1 MNTERSRIT
10 VSGLPVEIVRKGIKN
25 LHLGVYPPNGR
36 VRVAAPV
43 RVRDAAV
50 RLAVI
55 SRLAWIKRQR
65 KRFHAQARQSV
76 REYVSRE
83 SHYFL
88 GRRYL
93 LNVVEHD
100 GPPQVSRRGNKI
112 LELRVSKGASRHR
125 REQILLSWYRKN
137 LKALIPPLIEK
148 SCMQVGVKVG
158 SWGVRRMKTKWGSCN
173 SADRRIW
180 LNLELAKKPIHCLEY
195 ILVHEMVH
203 LIERKHNDRFTML
216 MDQFLPSWR
225 QCRDELNHDPLSHET
240 WATDRVWG
248 ASLDLVPHVWTRVA
262 RDHDA

>member
-1 MNTERSRIT
+1 MNIERSRIT
-10 VSGLPVEIVRKGIKN
+10 VSGLPVEIVRKAIKN

-43 RVRDAAV
+43 RVRDEAV

-55 SRLAWIKRQR
+55 SRLGWIKRQR
-65 KRFHAQARQSV
+65 RRFHAQERQSL

-83 SHYFL
+83 SHYFF

-93 LNVVEHD
+93 LNVIEQD
-100 GPPQVSRRGNKI
+100 GPSQVSRRGNKI
-112 LELRVSKGASRHR
+112 LELQVPKGTSRHR

-137 LKALIPPLIEK
+137 LKALILPLIEK
-148 SCMQVGVKVG
+148 WEAKIGMKVE

-180 LNLELAKKPIHCLEY
+180 LNLELAKKPVRCLEY
-195 ILVHEMVH
+195 ILVHEMAH
-203 LIERKHNDRFTML
+203 LIERKHNDRYIAL

-225 QCRDELNHDPLSHET
+225 ARRDELNYAPLAHET
-240 WATDRVWG
+240 W
-248 ASLDLVPHVWTRVA
+248 SY
-262 RDHDA
+262 

>member
-1 MNTERSRIT
+1 MNIERSRIT
-10 VSGLPVEIVRKGIKN
+10 VSGLPVEIVRKAIKN

-43 RVRDAAV
+43 RVRDEAV

-55 SRLAWIKRQR
+55 SRLGWIKRQR
-65 KRFHAQARQSV
+65 KRFHAQDRQAV

-93 LNVVEHD
+93 LNVIEHD
-100 GPPQVSRRGNKI
+100 GSSQVSRRGNKT
-112 LELRVSKGASRHR
+112 LELRVSKGASRQR
-125 REQILLSWYRKN
+125 REQILLVWYRKN
-137 LKALIPPLIEK
+137 LKALILPLIEK
-148 SCMQVGVKVG
+148 WETKMGLKVE

-173 SADRRIW
+173 SVDRRIW
-180 LNLELAKKPIHCLEY
+180 LNLELAKKSIHCLEY

-203 LIERKHNDRFTML
+203 LIERKHNDRYIAL

-225 QCRDELNHDPLSHET
+225 QRRDELNHAPLAHEM
-240 WATDRVWG
+240 W
-248 ASLDLVPHVWTRVA
+248 SY
-262 RDHDA
+262 

>member
-1 MNTERSRIT
+1 MNTERSQIT
-10 VSGLPVEIVRKGIKN
+10 VSGFPVEIVRKGIKN

-43 RVRDAAV
+43 RIHDEAI

-65 KRFHAQARQSV
+65 ERFHTQARQSA

-93 LNVVEHD
+93 LKVIEAD
-100 GPPQVSRRGNKI
+100 GPSRVFRRGHTI
-112 LELRVSKGASRHR
+112 LELQAPKRASRHS
-125 REQILLSWYRKN
+125 REQIMLAWYRTN

-148 SCMQVGVKVG
+148 WEAKMGTTVE

-173 SADRRIW
+173 PDARRIW
-180 LNLELAKKPIHCLEY
+180 LNLELAKKPIRCLEY

-203 LIERKHNDRFTML
+203 LIERKHNDRYIARL
-216 MDQFLPSWR
+216 DQFLPSWR
-225 QCRDELNHDPLSHET
+225 QRRDELNHAPLAHET
-240 WATDRVWG
+240 W
-248 ASLDLVPHVWTRVA
+248 SY
-262 RDHDA
+262 

>member
-1 MNTERSRIT
+1 MNIERSRIT
-10 VSGLPVEIVRKGIKN
+10 VRGLPVEIVRKAIKN

-43 RVRDAAV
+43 RVHDEAV

-55 SRLAWIKRQR
+55 SRLGWIKRQR
-65 KRFHAQARQSV
+65 RRFHSQERQSA

-93 LNVVEHD
+93 LSVIEQD
-100 GPPQVSRRGNKI
+100 GPSRVSRKGHTI
-112 LELRVSKGASRHR
+112 LELHISKRAGRHR
-125 REQILLSWYRKN
+125 REQILLGWYRKN
-137 LKALIPPLIEK
+137 LKAMIPPLIEK
-148 SCMQVGVKVG
+148 WEAKIGTKVE

-173 SADRRIW
+173 SAAQRIW
-180 LNLELAKKPIHCLEY
+180 LNLELAKKPVRCLEY

-203 LIERKHNDRFTML
+203 LIERRHSDRYIAL

-225 QCRDELNHDPLSHET
+225 QCREELNYAPLSHET
-240 WATDRVWG
+240 WSD
-248 ASLDLVPHVWTRVA
+248 
-262 RDHDA
+262 

>member
-1 MNTERSRIT
+1 M
-10 VSGLPVEIVRKGIKN
+10 VSGLPVEIVRKAIKN

-43 RVRDAAV
+43 RVRDEAV

-55 SRLAWIKRQR
+55 SRLGWINRQR
-65 KRFHAQARQSV
+65 RRFHSQERQSA

-93 LNVVEHD
+93 LNVIEQG
-100 GPPQVSRRGNKI
+100 GPSRVSRKGNKV
-112 LELRVSKGASRHR
+112 LEFQIPVGASRDK
-125 REQILLSWYRKN
+125 REQILLTWYRKN
-137 LKALIPPLIEK
+137 LKSLIPPLIAKWEAK
-148 SCMQVGVKVG
+148 MGMTVE

-180 LNLELAKKPIHCLEY
+180 LNLELAKKPVRCLEY

-203 LIERKHNDRFTML
+203 LIDRRHNDRYIAL
-216 MDQFLPSWR
+216 MNQFLPSWR
-225 QCRDELNHDPLSHET
+225 KCRDELNHAPLAHEM
-240 WATDRVWG
+240 W
-248 ASLDLVPHVWTRVA
+248 SY
-262 RDHDA
+262 

>member
-1 MNTERSRIT
+1 MNIERSRIT
-10 VSGLPVEIVRKGIKN
+10 VSGLPVEIVRKDIKN

-43 RVRDAAV
+43 RIRDEAV

-65 KRFHAQARQSV
+65 RRFHSQERQSA

-93 LNVVEHD
+93 LNVIEHD
-100 GPPQVSRRGNKI
+100 GPSQVSRRGNKI
-112 LELRVSKGASRHR
+112 LELRAPKGASSHR

-137 LKALIPPLIEK
+137 LKALILPLIEK
-148 SCMQVGVKVG
+148 WEAKIGMKVE

-173 SADRRIW
+173 SVDRRIW
-180 LNLELAKKPIHCLEY
+180 LNLQLAKKPIHCLEY
-195 ILVHEMVH
+195 IVVHEMVH

-216 MDQFLPSWR
+216 LDQFLPNWR
-225 QCRDELNHDPLSHET
+225 AYRDELNHAPLAHET
-240 WATDRVWG
+240 W
-248 ASLDLVPHVWTRVA
+248 SY
-262 RDHDA
+262 

>member
-1 MNTERSRIT
+1 MNIERSRIT
-10 VSGLPVEIVRKGIKN
+10 VSGLPVEIVRKAIKN

-36 VRVAAPV
+36 VRVAAPL
-43 RVRDAAV
+43 RVRDEAV

-65 KRFHAQARQSV
+65 MRFHSQERQSA

-93 LNVVEHD
+93 LNVIELD

-112 LELRVSKGASRHR
+112 IELQVPKGASRHR
-125 REQILLSWYRKN
+125 REQILFSWYRKN
-137 LKALIPPLIEK
+137 LKVLILPLIEK
-148 SCMQVGVKVG
+148 WEAKIGTKVE

-173 SADRRIW
+173 SAARRIW

-203 LIERKHNDRFTML
+203 LAERHHNDRFAML
-216 MDQFLPSWR
+216 MDRSLPNWR
-225 QCRDELNHDPLSHET
+225 AHRNELNHAPLAYET
-240 WATDRVWG
+240 WDY
-248 ASLDLVPHVWTRVA
+248 
-262 RDHDA
+262 

>member
-1 MNTERSRIT
+1 MNIERSRIT
-10 VSGLPVEIVRKGIKN
+10 VSGLPVEIVRKAIKN

-43 RVRDAAV
+43 MIHDEAV

-55 SRLAWIKRQR
+55 SRLGWIKRQR
-65 KRFHAQARQSV
+65 KRFHSQERQSA

-93 LNVVEHD
+93 LNVIEHD
-100 GPPQVSRRGNKI
+100 GPSQVSSRGNKI

-125 REQILLSWYRKN
+125 REQILLAWYRKN
-137 LKALIPPLIEK
+137 LKALILPLIEK
-148 SCMQVGVKVG
+148 WKAKIGVKVE

-203 LIERKHNDRFTML
+203 LMERKHNDRYIAL
-216 MDQFLPSWR
+216 LDQFLPSWR
-225 QCRDELNHDPLSHET
+225 QRRDELNHAPLSHET
-240 WATDRVWG
+240 W
-248 ASLDLVPHVWTRVA
+248 SY
-262 RDHDA
+262 

>member
-1 MNTERSRIT
+1 MNIERSRIT
-10 VSGLPVEIVRKGIKN
+10 VSGLPVEIVRKAIKN

-43 RVRDAAV
+43 RVHDEAV

-55 SRLAWIKRQR
+55 SRLGWIKRQR
-65 KRFHAQARQSV
+65 RRFHSQERQSA

-93 LNVVEHD
+93 LNVIERN
-100 GPPQVSRRGNKI
+100 GPSRISRKGHTTLELQIPKRTGRRG
-112 LELRVSKGASRHR
+112 
-125 REQILLSWYRKN
+125 REQILLGWYRKN
-137 LKALIPPLIEK
+137 LNALILPLIEK
-148 SCMQVGVKVG
+148 WEAKIGMKVE

-203 LIERKHNDRFTML
+203 LIERHHNDQFTIL
-216 MDQFLPSWR
+216 MDQFLPNWR
-225 QCRDELNHDPLSHET
+225 QRRDELNHAPLAHEM
-240 WATDRVWG
+240 W
-248 ASLDLVPHVWTRVA
+248 SY
-262 RDHDA
+262 

>member
-1 MNTERSRIT
+1 MNIERSRIT
-10 VSGLPVEIVRKGIKN
+10 VSGLPIEIVRKAIKN

-43 RVRDAAV
+43 RVRDEAV

-55 SRLAWIKRQR
+55 SRLAWIKRQQT
-65 KRFHAQARQSV
+65 RFHSQERQSA

-93 LNVVEHD
+93 LNVIEHD
-100 GPPQVSRRGNKI
+100 GPSRVSRRGNKI
-112 LELRVSKGASRHR
+112 LELRVRVGASRDK
-125 REQILLSWYRKN
+125 REQILLVWYRMN
-137 LKALIPPLIEK
+137 LKVLILPLIEK
-148 SCMQVGVKVG
+148 WEAKIGTKVE

-173 SADRRIW
+173 SAEQRIW

-203 LIERKHNDRFTML
+203 LIERKHNNRYIAL

-225 QCRDELNHDPLSHET
+225 ARRDELNHAPLAHET
-240 WATDRVWG
+240 W
-248 ASLDLVPHVWTRVA
+248 SY
-262 RDHDA
+262 